1 MVYDDTVSLPSY
13 PPFLPFMVTLFAEDG
28 LLELLAGVPVLLG
41 ERVPHP
47 LDQLPHEVVLQGR
60 PLTPVTLEVRLDQ
73 GRQVSAEKKRKKF

>member
-1 MVYDDTVSLPSY
+1 
-13 PPFLPFMVTLFAEDG
+13 MVTLFAEDG

-60 PLTPVTLEVRLDQ
+60 PLPPVSLEVRLDQ